1 MKKLS
6 ILKGAKRLSKLDQ
19 KSIIGGKHW
28 GATPDPINGPGGGG
42 GGTSPNMGVCFG
54 SPVMIPCDQYCADG
68 TQPLC
73 SN

>member
-1 MKKLS
+1 MTKLS
-6 ILKGAKRLSKLDQ
+6 ALKGAKKLSKLDQ
-19 KSIIGGKHW
+19 KNIMGGKHW
-28 GATPDPINGPGGGG
+28 GATPDPIAGQGDGG
-42 GGTSPNMGVCFG
+42 GGTSTNMGVCFG